1 MSTNVLRDLGH
12 RTLIMGVLN
21 VTPDSFSDGG
31 RFLHTDAAVEHAR
44 RLIAEGA
51 DIIDIGG
58 ESTRPGAEPVPLEEE
73 LRRVIP
79 VVQAVRREFPDAC
92 ISVDTYKAR
101 VAEEALAAGAN
112 MINDVSA
119 LRFDPDMV
127 RVVVQAN
134 VPVVLMHMKGM
145 PKTMQQNPFYHD
157 VIGEITEFLAERIAW
172 ACERG
177 LDERNIIIDPGIG
190 FGKRPEDNW
199 EILQRLEAFKALG
212 RPVLVGPSR
221 KSFLGLLTGR
231 PPAERLE
238 ETIAAAVICA
248 LHGADLVRVH
258 DVGAVKYALAVADAV
273 RFPRSTVR

>member
-1 MSTNVLRDLGH
+1 
-12 RTLIMGVLN
+12 MGVLN

-51 DIIDIGG
+51 DILDIGG

-79 VVQAVRREFPDAC
+79 VVRAVRREFSDIC

-112 MINDVSA
+112 MVNDVSA

-127 RVVVQAN
+127 KVVVQAN

-145 PKTMQQNPFYHD
+145 PRTMQQNPFYHD
-157 VIGEITEFLAERIAW
+157 VVGEITEFLAERIAW

-177 LDERNIIIDPGIG
+177 IDERNIIIDPGIG

-248 LHGADLVRVH
+248 LHGADIVRVH
-258 DVGAVKYALAVADAV
+258 DVGAVRYALAVADAV
-273 RFPRSTVR
+273 RSPRSTVR